1 MAPDGRA
8 FHANQATGAMHGNA
22 RYVGHLLEPAE
33 ESEWLKTLRAT
44 KAMFEPMSEA
54 DAVARARIRVELAG
68 SYHLRRGCVYS
79 YTVEGLLRHEIL

>member
-1 MAPDGRA
+1 
-8 FHANQATGAMHGNA
+8 MHGNA

-33 ESEWLKTLRAT
+33 ESEWLKHLRAT

-54 DAVARARIRVELAG
+54 DAVARAGRARIRVELAG